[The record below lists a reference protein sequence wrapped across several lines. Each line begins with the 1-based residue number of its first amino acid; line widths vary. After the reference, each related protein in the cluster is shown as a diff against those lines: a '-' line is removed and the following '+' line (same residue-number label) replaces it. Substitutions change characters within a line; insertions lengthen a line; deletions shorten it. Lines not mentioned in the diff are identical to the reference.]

1 MALSED
7 GDIGYGSAV
16 RVHDGIT
23 PKPGGW
29 FELGKVN
36 NISPPN
42 EQVDQVERTHMKS
55 PNRTKQYVAGL
66 KDPGDMTV
74 GINYLPGNDTDTYII
89 EWRKTNENREVEIGY
104 AESLVA
110 DSFEGFPLGFAP
122 GGLDASG
129 LMTADLNLK
138 VAGAVTRIERAE
150 GF

>member
-16 RVHDGIT
+16 RVHDGVT

-29 FELGKVN
+29 FELGLVN

-42 EQVDQVERTHMKS
+42 AQTDQVERTHMKS
-55 PNRTKQYVAGL
+55 PGRTKQFVSGL
-66 KDPGDMTV
+66 IDPGDMTI
-74 GINYLPGNDTDTYII
+74 GLNYLPNNDTDLYVIA
-89 EWRKTNENREVEIGY
+89 WRKTGENREVEIGL
-104 AESLVA
+104 AESTAA
-110 DSFEGFPLGFAP
+110 DSFFGFPLGFAP
-122 GGLDASG
+122 GGLDPSG

-138 VAGAVTRIERAE
+138 VAGEVERIERAE

>member
-16 RVHDGIT
+16 RVHDGVT

-42 EQVDQVERTHMKS
+42 EQTDQVERTHMKS
-55 PNRTKQYVAGL
+55 PNRTKQFVSGL
-66 KDPGDMTV
+66 KDPGDMTI
-74 GINYLPGNDTDTYII
+74 GLNYVPGNGTELYII
-89 EWRKTNENREVEIGY
+89 AWRKTGENREVEVGL
-104 AESLVA
+104 AESLEA
-110 DSFEGFPLGFAP
+110 DTFEAFPLGFAP
-122 GGLDASG
+122 GSLEPSG

-138 VAGAVTRIERAE
+138 VAGAVERIVRV
-150 GF
+150 F